1 MNPWLQPEPHDWWP
15 VVEDALFEDVGSG
28 DVTSSLFDPFAS
40 VSFYIEAQAE
50 GVVCGVGI
58 AHAIL
63 GASAED
69 PPEWF
74 SEPLVNDGDTIRRG
88 DRIVQGVLSTRRV
101 LTGERTAL
109 NFLMFLSGVSTLTRQ
124 YVERIDGTKARLVDT
139 RKTIP
144 GLRTLQKYAVRCG
157 GGFNHRMGLY
167 DGVMIKD
174 NHIRAAGGIREA
186 VARVRRV
193 HGSKYKIEVEA
204 TNLDEVRDAL
214 EAGAGIVMLDNMD
227 AGEMAR
233 AVELIGARAETEVSG
248 NVTEERL
255 ASLRGLGISYISM
268 GSLTHSVKAFDLSMK
283 FL

>member
-1 MNPWLQPEPHDWWP
+1 MIRKADVIDLILLALREDIGAGDITTGAIFNGTEPGSAR
-15 VVEDALFEDVGSG
+15 VVAKE
-28 DVTSSLFDPFAS
+28 
-40 VSFYIEAQAE
+40 E
-50 GVVCGVGI
+50 GVFCAGGI
-58 AHAIL
+58 PALVYGELNPSVAIKF
-63 GASAED
+63 SAD
-69 PPEWF
+69 DGSAVRP
-74 SEPLVNDGDTIRRG
+74 GDT
-88 DRIVQGVLSTRRV
+88 VLELSGPV
-101 LTGERTAL
+101 SAILTGERTVL
-109 NFLMFLSGVSTLTRQ
+109 NFLQRMCGIATAVSRACRLL
-124 YVERIDGTKARLVDT
+124 EGTGIRLLDT
-139 RKTIP
+139 RKTAP
-144 GLRTLQKYAVRCG
+144 GMRVLDKYAVRTG
-157 GGFNHRMGLY
+157 GGTNHRFGLH
-167 DGVMIKD
+167 DMVMIKD

>member
-1 MNPWLQPEPHDWWP
+1 MIRKADVIDLILLALREDIGAGDITTGAIFNGTEPGGAR
-15 VVEDALFEDVGSG
+15 VVAKE
-28 DVTSSLFDPFAS
+28 
-40 VSFYIEAQAE
+40 E
-50 GVVCGVGI
+50 GVFCAGGI
-58 AHAIL
+58 PALVYGELNPSVAIKF
-63 GASAED
+63 SA
-69 PPEWF
+69 
-74 SEPLVNDGDTIRRG
+74 NDGSAVRPGDT
-88 DRIVQGVLSTRRV
+88 VLELSGPV
-101 LTGERTAL
+101 SAILTGERTVL
-109 NFLMFLSGVSTLTRQ
+109 NFLQRMCGIATAVSRACRLL
-124 YVERIDGTKARLVDT
+124 EGTGIRLLDT
-139 RKTIP
+139 RKTAP
-144 GLRTLQKYAVRCG
+144 GMRVLDKYAVRTG
-157 GGFNHRMGLY
+157 GGTNHRFGLH
-167 DGVMIKD
+167 DMVMIKD